1 MGRFDRTAKGRSER
15 NTMPIILIGCWLAPM
30 LFAMPL
36 AISEMEKEKKVNEI
50 CVQNFKTVDEV
61 QQCKTVLMQ
70 MKPTKETTK

>member
-1 MGRFDRTAKGRSER
+1 
-15 NTMPIILIGCWLAPM
+15 MPIILIGCWLAPM
-30 LFAMPL
+30 IFAMPL

-70 MKPTKETTK
+70 MKPTKETNK

>member
-1 MGRFDRTAKGRSER
+1 M
-15 NTMPIILIGCWLAPM
+15 I
-30 LFAMPL
+30 FAMPL

-70 MKPTKETTK
+70 MKPTNREATKWQIKHI